1 MQEESV
7 WVPLNG
13 YSLCR
18 VVSRDSKSV
27 TVELENGDS
36 RDFPV
41 SDVIV
46 HTGED
51 YTTIEDLIQLNTLNE
66 AVILNSL
73 VARYMKGDIYVC
85 WSLFFLNG

>member
-13 YSLCR
+13 YTLCR
-18 VVSRDSKSV
+18 VISRDSKSV
-27 TVELENGDS
+27 SVELENGDS
-36 RDFPV
+36 KDFPS

-51 YTTIEDLIQLNTLNE
+51 YSNIEDLIQLNTLNE

-73 VARYMKGDIYVC
+73 AARYMKGDIYVC
-85 WSLFFLNG
+85 S